1 MRHIMFSAL
10 IALAAVTAT
19 AAVPKPKNAA
29 LEFVR
34 EGTLDLNGKDC
45 SKPVMVQLHH
55 ALGHYVRV
63 LLPKDFA
70 GDQALYLTPNTAV
83 RTFVHNGD
91 LAAVDITR
99 GIGDYAAISPIG
111 IQNTKG
117 QTIFLIVAFQGI
129 PQQPT
134 TLDSAYLDAMGVV
147 HFQFPEEAHPQP
159 TSGPIELDTPED
171 GSFATHATG
180 FSISPDDGGPFT
192 AVVAHDITRAP
203 EDGEDVTIP
212 AGSKISG
219 KVIHLNKQYIHL
231 WARHIILP
239 DGTDLQVNGHSR
251 IPK

>member
-10 IALAAVTAT
+10 ITLAAITAT
-19 AAVPKPKNAA
+19 AAAPKSKSAT

-34 EGTLDLNGKDC
+34 EGVLDLNGKDC
-45 SKPVMVQLHH
+45 SKPVMVQLRH

-70 GDQALYLTPNTAV
+70 GDQPLYLTPNTAV

-91 LAAVDITR
+91 LASVDITR
-99 GIGDYAAISPIG
+99 GTVDYAAITPVG
-111 IQNTKG
+111 IQNAKG

-134 TLDSAYLDAMGVV
+134 TLDSAYLDAMGGER
-147 HFQFPEEAHPQP
+147 FQFPEGAQPQP
-159 TSGPIELDTPED
+159 VSGPIELDTLED
-171 GSFATHATG
+171 GAFTAHATG

-192 AVVAHDITRAP
+192 AVVAHNITRAP
-203 EDGEDVTIP
+203 ENGEDVIIP

-219 KVIHLNKQYIHL
+219 KVIYLNKKYIHL

-251 IPK
+251 IPR